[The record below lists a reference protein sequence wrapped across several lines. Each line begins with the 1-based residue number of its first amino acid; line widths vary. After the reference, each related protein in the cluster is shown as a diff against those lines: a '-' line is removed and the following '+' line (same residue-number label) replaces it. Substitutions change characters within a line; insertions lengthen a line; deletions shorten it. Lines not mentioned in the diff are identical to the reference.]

1 MSFKSLIARLLQ
13 LARDQVFKLDDLAV
27 RYGVQLADGLLDTFE
42 NKIEN
47 KIGAP
52 IPIDFSI
59 EQLFEDKLVVLSN
72 KAQNKIAQRVSAK
85 AQEIGERRAERL
97 AEERSRSARHEAELV
112 RIKEEYRNTLDG
124 IDELASRIT
133 FSTVIKFFPPDEIV
147 EVPLPNLGQVKEI
160 ERKIDPYEK
169 EFRGDLLN
177 ELQNGIYSTISGQG
191 ATAGDITLLVNSRYK
206 VENVPDIQ
214 FLYAENRITIKV
226 KTNKRD
232 KEPEIDAE
240 TEKKLRKAARD
251 AYQDALEQER
261 ILWDDEKKQFR
272 EEDGKRVKL
281 TPEERKARRE
291 QREKDRKARR
301 AQNKADRQARRDKRE
316 EEKLTPQE
324 REQLRKARRAQR
336 KEDRDQ
342 RKDDRKQERDD
353 NKERRKEAR
362 QLRKDNNKEERQR
375 KRDERAE
382 RRADEEKRIDAAKDI
397 RDLEEA
403 EFDREIDEVEQILDQ
418 QVEAGLLTQREANQ
432 LLREVKSEQKVEVKE
447 ARQGIREV
455 KQQIR
460 QENQNRRAENRNDR
474 AGREKGGKYD
484 TSKLRDP
491 EFVRA
496 VYQQTYQFLPEQ
508 NKRDLANALG
518 EIEQQLQT
526 TVTVISSINATVIA
540 TRSILN
546 TLNRTST
553 TIGGVARSIQIAT
566 DLITSLPIPTS
577 TPPGVGLPV
586 SIITTLCKTLDDL
599 APLVEK
605 TRDSSDVISTQSE
618 NIQDKL
624 ENIVDILEPIID
636 VITIIQDIFIF
647 LLYIARSGGTS
658 LADIQNEI
666 SFANQEALSQSG
678 DSSDKSANLANE
690 DNLLL
695 RLDPNSDDPLFYKG
709 FRLTLQ
715 YVGGQGE
722 LTQTRVLGVN
732 ETNGVSLATD
742 LSYTNSPQVLV
753 LEMQFQIDNY
763 NLIFTNNPNISI
775 EDQLDISDPSI
786 EGFQTIIPSTD
797 IEDIEVDL
805 PGLPPRFTKKQINQ
819 LRRKDKR
826 EDKKERRQLRKAGDL
841 TRREA
846 REDRKQDRRERKQ
859 QAKDRR
865 RNRIRKK
872 DR

>member
-1 MSFKSLIARLLQ
+1 MSFKSLISRLLQ

-27 RYGVQLADGLLDTFE
+27 RYGIQLADGLLDTFE
-42 NKIEN
+42 NRIEN
-47 KIGAP
+47 KIGTP

-59 EQLFEDKLVVLSN
+59 EQLFGDKLVALSN
-72 KAQNKIAQRVSAK
+72 KAQNKIAQRASAK

-97 AEERSRSARHEAELV
+97 AEERSRSARHEAELA
-112 RIKEEYRNTLDG
+112 RIKQEYNDTLKG

-133 FSTVIKFFPPDEIV
+133 FSTVIKFFPRDEII
-147 EVPLPNLGQVKEI
+147 EVPIPTLGIVKEV
-160 ERKIDPYEK
+160 ERKVDPYEK

-177 ELQNGIYSTISGQG
+177 ELQNGFYGSISSQG
-191 ATAGDITLLVNSRYK
+191 ATIEDINLMTNSRYR
-206 VENVPDIQ
+206 VENIPDIQ
-214 FLYAENRITIKV
+214 FMYPENRIRIKV

-281 TPEERKARRE
+281 TPEERKARRD

-301 AQNKADRQARRDKRE
+301 DQNKADRQARRDKRE
-316 EEKLTPQE
+316 EEKLSPEE
-324 REQLRKARRAQR
+324 REQLRKARRAQNQA
-336 KEDRDQ
+336 DRQQ
-342 RKDDRKQERDD
+342 RKDDRKQERED
-353 NKERRKEAR
+353 NKEARKEAR
-362 QLRKDNNKEERQR
+362 NLRQENNKAERQR

-382 RRADEEKRIDAAKDI
+382 RRLDRDTRIDNAIIA
-397 RDLEEA
+397 RNAEER
-403 EFDREIDEVEQILDQ
+403 EFDREVEEVEQILDQ

-432 LLREVKSEQKVEVKE
+432 LLREIKSEQKVEVKD
-447 ARQGIREV
+447 ARQGVREV

-460 QENQNRRAENRNDR
+460 QENRNRRAENRNDR

-496 VYQQTYQFLPEQ
+496 IYQQTYQFLPEQ
-508 NKRDLANALG
+508 NKADLADALG
-518 EIEQQLQT
+518 EIEQQLQI
-526 TVTVISSINATVIA
+526 TVTVISSINATIIA

-577 TPPGVGLPV
+577 APPGVGIPV
-586 SIITTLCKTLDDL
+586 SVITTLCKTLDDL

-605 TRDSSDVISTQSE
+605 TSDSSDVIATNSKT
-618 NIQDKL
+618 IQDKL
-624 ENIVDILEPIID
+624 EIIVDKLEPIID
-636 VITIIQDIFIF
+636 VITIIQDIVVF
-647 LLYIARSGGTS
+647 LLYIARSGGSS
-658 LADIQNEI
+658 LAEIQNEI
-666 SFANQEALSQSG
+666 SFAGDVSG
-678 DSSDKSANLANE
+678 ISSDKAVNLANE
-690 DNLLL
+690 DDLLS
-695 RLDPNSDDPLFYKG
+695 RLDPNSNDPLFYKG

-715 YVGGQGE
+715 YVLGQGD

-732 ETNGVSLATD
+732 ETNGVSLATE
-742 LSYTNSPQVLV
+742 LSYTNSPEVLV

-763 NLIFTNNPNISI
+763 NLIFINNPNISI
-775 EDQLDISDPSI
+775 EDQLDITDPEI
-786 EGFQTIIPSTD
+786 EGFQTIIPSND
-797 IEDIEVDL
+797 IEDIEVDI
-805 PGLPPRFTKKQINQ
+805 PGLPTRFTKKQINQ
-819 LRRKDKR
+819 LRRRDRR
-826 EDKKERRQLRKAGDL
+826 EDRKERKQLRKAGDL

-846 REDRKQDRRERKQ
+846 RQDRKADRRERKQ
-859 QAKDRR
+859 QTKERR

>member
-1 MSFKSLIARLLQ
+1 MSFKSLISRLLQ

-27 RYGVQLADGLLDTFE
+27 RYGIQLADGLLDTFE
-42 NKIEN
+42 NRIEN
-47 KIGAP
+47 KIGTP

-59 EQLFEDKLVVLSN
+59 EQLFGDKLVALSN
-72 KAQNKIAQRVSAK
+72 KAQNKIAQRASAK

-97 AEERSRSARHEAELV
+97 AEERSRSARHEAELA
-112 RIKEEYRNTLDG
+112 RIKQEYNDTLKG

-133 FSTVIKFFPPDEIV
+133 FSTVIKFFPRDEII
-147 EVPLPNLGQVKEI
+147 EVPIPTLGIVKEV
-160 ERKIDPYEK
+160 ERKVDPYEK

-177 ELQNGIYSTISGQG
+177 ELQNGFYGSISSQG
-191 ATAGDITLLVNSRYK
+191 ATIEDINLMTNSRYR
-206 VENVPDIQ
+206 VENIPDIQ
-214 FLYAENRITIKV
+214 FMYPENRIRIKV

-281 TPEERKARRE
+281 TPEERKARRD

-301 AQNKADRQARRDKRE
+301 DQNKADRQARRDKRE
-316 EEKLTPQE
+316 EEKLSPEE
-324 REQLRKARRAQR
+324 REQLRKARRAQNQA
-336 KEDRDQ
+336 DRQQ
-342 RKDDRKQERDD
+342 RKDDRKQERED
-353 NKERRKEAR
+353 NKEARKEAR
-362 QLRKDNNKEERQR
+362 NLRQENNKAERQR

-382 RRADEEKRIDAAKDI
+382 RRLDRDTRIDNAIIA
-397 RDLEEA
+397 RNAEER
-403 EFDREIDEVEQILDQ
+403 EFDREVEEVEQILDQ

-432 LLREVKSEQKVEVKE
+432 LLREIKSEQKVEVKD
-447 ARQGIREV
+447 ARQGVREV

-460 QENQNRRAENRNDR
+460 QENRNRRAENRNDR

-496 VYQQTYQFLPEQ
+496 IYQQTYQFLPEQ
-508 NKRDLANALG
+508 NKADLADALG
-518 EIEQQLQT
+518 EIEQQLQI
-526 TVTVISSINATVIA
+526 TVTVISSINATIIA

-577 TPPGVGLPV
+577 APPGVGIPV
-586 SIITTLCKTLDDL
+586 SVITTLCKTLDDL

-605 TRDSSDVISTQSE
+605 TSDSSDVIATNSKT
-618 NIQDKL
+618 IQDKL
-624 ENIVDILEPIID
+624 EIIVDKLEPIID
-636 VITIIQDIFIF
+636 VITIIQDIVVF
-647 LLYIARSGGTS
+647 LLYIARSGGSS
-658 LADIQNEI
+658 LAEIQNEI
-666 SFANQEALSQSG
+666 SFAGDVSG
-678 DSSDKSANLANE
+678 ISSDKAVNLANE
-690 DNLLL
+690 DDLLS
-695 RLDPNSDDPLFYKG
+695 RLDPNSNDPLFYKG

-715 YVGGQGE
+715 YVLGQGD

-732 ETNGVSLATD
+732 ETNGVSLATE
-742 LSYTNSPQVLV
+742 LSYTNSPEVLV

-763 NLIFTNNPNISI
+763 NLIFINNPNISI
-775 EDQLDISDPSI
+775 EDQLDITDPEI

-797 IEDIEVDL
+797 IEDIEVDI

-819 LRRKDKR
+819 LRRRDRR
-826 EDKKERRQLRKAGDL
+826 EDRKERKQLRKAGDL

-846 REDRKQDRRERKQ
+846 RQDRKADRRERKQ
-859 QAKDRR
+859 QTKERR

>member
-27 RYGVQLADGLLDTFE
+27 RYGIQLADGLLDTFE
-42 NKIEN
+42 NRIEN

-59 EQLFEDKLVVLSN
+59 EQLFEDKLVALSN

-97 AEERSRSARHEAELV
+97 AEERSRSARHEAELA
-112 RIKEEYRNTLDG
+112 RIKQEYRDTLEG

-133 FSTVIKFFPPDEIV
+133 FSTIIKFFPPDEII
-147 EVPLPNLGQVKEI
+147 EVPLPNLGQVKEV
-160 ERKIDPYEK
+160 ERTPDPYEK

-177 ELQNGIYSTISGQG
+177 ELQNGFYGSISNQG
-191 ATAGDITLLVNSRYK
+191 ATIEDIKLLTNSRYR

-214 FLYAENRITIKV
+214 FLYSENRIRIKV
-226 KTNKRD
+226 KTNRRD

-251 AYQDALEQER
+251 EYQDALEQER
-261 ILWDDEKKQFR
+261 ILWDDEKEQFR
-272 EEDGKRVKL
+272 EEDGKKVKL
-281 TPEERKARRE
+281 TPEERKAKRE
-291 QREKDRKARR
+291 QREKDRKARK
-301 AQNKADRQARRDKRE
+301 AQNEADRKARRDKRE
-316 EEKLTPQE
+316 EEKLTPEE
-324 REQLRKARRAQR
+324 RKQLREARRDKR
-336 KEDRDQ
+336 KDDRET
-342 RKDDRKQERDD
+342 RRDDRKQERDD
-353 NKERRKEAR
+353 NKEARKDAR

-375 KRDERAE
+375 KRDEKAE
-382 RRADEEKRIDAAKDI
+382 RKADEEKRIDAAKDI

-432 LLREVKSEQKVEVKE
+432 LLREVKSEQKVEVKD
-447 ARQGIREV
+447 ARQGIREI
-455 KQQIR
+455 KGQIR
-460 QENQNRRAENRNDR
+460 QENRDRRAENRNDR

-491 EFVRA
+491 VFVRNI
-496 VYQQTYQFLPEQ
+496 YQQTYQFLPEQ
-508 NKRDLANALG
+508 NKADLADALG
-518 EIEQQLQT
+518 SVEQQLKT
-526 TVTVISSINATVIA
+526 TVTVISSINVTIIA

-553 TIGGVARSIQIAT
+553 TIGGVARSVQIAT

-586 SIITTLCKTLDDL
+586 SVITTLCKTLDDL
-599 APLVEK
+599 APLIEK
-605 TRDSSDVISTQSE
+605 TSDSSDVIATNSE

-624 ENIVDILEPIID
+624 EIIVDKLEPIID
-636 VITIIQDIFIF
+636 VITIIQDIFVF

-658 LADIQNEI
+658 LEDIQNEI
-666 SFANQEALSQSG
+666 SFANQTALN
-678 DSSDKSANLANE
+678 SSDKGANLANE
-690 DNLLL
+690 DDLLS

-742 LSYTNSPQVLV
+742 LSYTNSTQVLV

-763 NLIFTNNPNISI
+763 NLIFINDPNISI

-797 IEDIEVDL
+797 IEDIEVDI

-819 LRRKDKR
+819 LRKRDRR
-826 EDKKERRQLRKAGDL
+826 EDRKERSQLRKAGDL

-846 REDRKQDRRERKQ
+846 RKDRKQDRRERKQ
-859 QAKDRR
+859 ETKERK

>member
-1 MSFKSLIARLLQ
+1 MSFKSLISRLLQ

-27 RYGVQLADGLLDTFE
+27 RYGIQLADGLLDTFE
-42 NKIEN
+42 NRIEN

-59 EQLFEDKLVVLSN
+59 EQLFGDKLVALSN

-97 AEERSRSARHEAELV
+97 AEERSRSARHEAELA
-112 RIKEEYRNTLDG
+112 RIKEEYRNTLNG

-133 FSTVIKFFPPDEIV
+133 FSTVIKFFPRDEIV
-147 EVPLPNLGQVKEI
+147 EVPIPTLGIVKEV

-177 ELQNGIYSTISGQG
+177 ELQNGFYGSISSQG
-191 ATAGDITLLVNSRYK
+191 ATLEEINLMTSSRYR
-206 VENVPDIQ
+206 VENIPDIQ
-214 FLYAENRITIKV
+214 YMYPENRIRIKV

-240 TEKKLRKAARD
+240 TEKRLRKAARD

-261 ILWDDEKKQFR
+261 ILWDEEKKQFR

-291 QREKDRKARR
+291 QREKDRKARQ

-316 EEKLTPQE
+316 EEKLTPEE
-324 REQLRKARRAQR
+324 REQLRKARRAQNQA
-336 KEDRDQ
+336 DRQQ
-342 RKDDRKQERDD
+342 RKDDRKQERED
-353 NKERRKEAR
+353 NKEARKEAR
-362 QLRKDNNKEERQR
+362 NLRQENNKAERQR
-375 KRDERAE
+375 KRDEKAE
-382 RRADEEKRIDAAKDI
+382 RRADEEERIDAAKEI

-403 EFDREIDEVEQILDQ
+403 EFDREVEEVEQLLDQ

-432 LLREVKSEQKVEVKE
+432 LLREIKSEQKVEVKD

-460 QENQNRRAENRNDR
+460 QENQNRRAEGRNDR

-496 VYQQTYQFLPEQ
+496 IYQQTYQFLPEQ
-508 NKRDLANALG
+508 NKADLADALG
-518 EIEQQLQT
+518 EVEQQLQI
-526 TVTVISSINATVIA
+526 TVTVISSINATIIA

-577 TPPGVGLPV
+577 TPPGVGIPV

-605 TRDSSDVISTQSE
+605 TSDSSDVIATNSKT
-618 NIQDKL
+618 IQDKL
-624 ENIVDILEPIID
+624 EIIVDKLEPIID
-636 VITIIQDIFIF
+636 VITIIQDIVVF
-647 LLYIARSGGTS
+647 LLYIARSGGSS
-658 LADIQNEI
+658 LAEIQNEI
-666 SFANQEALSQSG
+666 SFSG
-678 DSSDKSANLANE
+678 DIPGISSDKAVNLANE
-690 DNLLL
+690 DDLLS

-715 YVGGQGE
+715 YVLGQGD

-732 ETNGVSLATD
+732 ETNGVSLATE

-763 NLIFTNNPNISI
+763 NLIFINNPNISI
-775 EDQLDISDPSI
+775 EDQLDITDPEI
-786 EGFQTIIPSTD
+786 EGFQTIIPSID
-797 IEDIEVDL
+797 VEDIEVDI

-819 LRRKDKR
+819 LRRRDRR
-826 EDKKERRQLRKAGDL
+826 EDRKERKQLRKAGDL

-846 REDRKQDRRERKQ
+846 RQDRKADRRERKQ
-859 QAKDRR
+859 QTKERR